1 MPVVKPGR
9 IVIRDFLIPGHHDT
23 LLEMLALHNRKAG
36 NQMVLSI
43 SEACLA
49 KWPLGLSD
57 YEPAPEAL
65 LEKTRIKITIRED
78 RHPSLFQLYRSIG
91 LGSKGQIFLN
101 MFNRHQLMRQEDPV
115 GVNQAVTKMH
125 EMLIAKMEANGQSDE
140 TRATLINAREMG
152 IPEQP
157 TGTKNDGEQR
167 IASVGP
173 SNEAVARSAAVPDVQ
188 FVVDPLTSVGP
199 MSF

>member
-1 MPVVKPGR
+1 MPAVKPGR
-9 IVIRDFLIPGHHDT
+9 IEIRDFLVPGHHDT
-23 LLEMLALHNRKAG
+23 LLEVLASHNRKAG

-49 KWPLGLSD
+49 IWPLGLSD

-101 MFNRHQLMRQEDPV
+101 MFNRHQMMRQEDPV

-125 EMLIAKMEANGQSDE
+125 EMLIAKMSGKGVGDE
-140 TRATLINAREMG
+140 SRATLRDVGQVGSPARANSTE
-152 IPEQP
+152 
-157 TGTKNDGEQR
+157 NYVEQR
-167 IASVGP
+167 NATEGP
-173 SNEAVARSAAVPDVQ
+173 SNEVAVRSAPLPEIELVA
-188 FVVDPLTSVGP
+188 DPLTTVGP
-199 MSF
+199 MTF